1 MRKDFSP
8 KSIRLTALIKT
19 VFLWQ
24 TDLCGFRGPRYEKGV
39 TLGTPHDDTLV
50 LAMFVAVMVV
60 VMPGGRV
67 SSVFRCNGCTSFLFI
82 SYCDL

>member
-60 VMPGGRV
+60 LVPGGAYRQYFGAMV
-67 SSVFRCNGCTSFLFI
+67 ALLFCLQN
-82 SYCDL
+82 YDL